1 MGVVIQGEPSNRVAL
16 FNTIKNTTSIQNE
29 SLHRPSMRRSR
40 LRWRRHVRHE
50 EKCKKHGPNTR
61 LWNHASENMMKTSLL
76 KMKKAVVKC
85 TGMDMPELDLP
96 MYNNPHRFVHA
107 LLEGAEDLKTMKMF
121 KAMSALSGNRVGV
134 QQSQN
139 APIQLVLGQQQAPQ
153 DNMMKN
159 MFMKMMIKKMFKEEN
174 RNVDESPFGNMGSM
188 KYGENDNQDQ
198 YKFFQNMMKAM
209 NSRAKRATDD
219 LFELGD
225 RLTDKLKQETEE
237 WQAKLGNASCVLKE
251 LDIIDQNENLDISG
265 MVQSVE
271 RGEWGEF
278 PDQWLKEQHIKD
290 CCTCATFAD
299 SIPKTVFEECAWGEK
314 WGRIMMFFQ
323 CEKDTKYK
331 TCMNH
336 DMKLKL
342 EKSFGSLESLEEA
355 TGLPEYQLLPMTM
368 KLLNEQMDMFM

>member
-1 MGVVIQGEPSNRVAL
+1 M
-16 FNTIKNTTSIQNE
+16 E
-29 SLHRPSMRRSR
+29 S
-40 LRWRRHVRHE
+40 
-50 EKCKKHGPNTR
+50 CFG
-61 LWNHASENMMKTSLL
+61 ENMMKTSLL

-121 KAMSALSGNRVGV
+121 KAMSVLGGQQYN
-134 QQSQN
+134 QQSQ
-139 APIQLVLGQQQAPQ
+139 ASPIQLVLGQQQAPQ
-153 DNMMKN
+153 DNLMKK
-159 MFMKMMIKKMFKEEN
+159 MFMKMMMKKMFQDKES
-174 RNVDESPFGNMGSM
+174 DESPFGNMGSM
-188 KYGENDNQDQ
+188 KYGQQEDNQDQ

-209 NSRAKRATDD
+209 NRNKRATDD

-290 CCTCATFAD
+290 CRTCATFAD
-299 SIPKTVFEECAWGEK
+299 SIPKTVFEECAYGEK
-314 WGRIMMFFQ
+314 LG
-323 CEKDTKYK
+323 
-331 TCMNH
+331 
-336 DMKLKL
+336 
-342 EKSFGSLESLEEA
+342 KSFGSLESLEEA

-368 KLLNEQMDMFM
+368 KLLNEQMDMFMKKILYDYAIKILMKSIS

>member
-1 MGVVIQGEPSNRVAL
+1 MRAFIILACVGVVIAGDDMFGMKKMQKTWAEHKAMESCFGENV
-16 FNTIKNTTSIQNE
+16 
-29 SLHRPSMRRSR
+29 
-40 LRWRRHVRHE
+40 
-50 EKCKKHGPNTR
+50 
-61 LWNHASENMMKTSLL
+61 MKTSLL

-85 TGMDMPELDLP
+85 TGMDMPELELP

-107 LLEGAEDLKTMKMF
+107 LLESSEDLKTMKLF
-121 KAMSALSGNRVGV
+121 KAVSMMHKGNQ
-134 QQSQN
+134 QQSQV
-139 APIQLVLGQQQAPQ
+139 APIQLVLGTQQAPQ
-153 DNMMKN
+153 DNMMKK
-159 MFMKMMIKKMFKEEN
+159 MFMKMMMKKMFQDKES
-174 RNVDESPFGNMGSM
+174 DESPFGNMGSM
-188 KYGENDNQDQ
+188 KYGQQEDNQDQ

-209 NSRAKRATDD
+209 NRNKRATDD

-290 CCTCATFAD
+290 CRTCATFAD

>member
-16 FNTIKNTTSIQNE
+16 LIPLKTQHQFKMRAFIVLACVGVVFAGEDMFGMKKMQKTWAEHKAME
-29 SLHRPSMRRSR
+29 S
-40 LRWRRHVRHE
+40 
-50 EKCKKHGPNTR
+50 CFG
-61 LWNHASENMMKTSLL
+61 ENMMKTSLL

-121 KAMSALSGNRVGV
+121 KAMSVLGG
-134 QQSQN
+134 QQYNQQ
-139 APIQLVLGQQQAPQ
+139 AQAPPIQLVLGQQQAPQ
-153 DNMMKN
+153 DNMMKK
-159 MFMKMMIKKMFKEEN
+159 MFMKMMMKKMFQDKES
-174 RNVDESPFGNMGSM
+174 DESPFGNMGSM
-188 KYGENDNQDQ
+188 KYGQENQDNQDQ
-198 YKFFQNMMKAM
+198 YKFFQNMMQAM
-209 NSRAKRATDD
+209 NRNKRATDD

-290 CCTCATFAD
+290 CRTCATFAD
-299 SIPKTVFEECAWGEK
+299 SIPKTVFEECVWGEK

-331 TCMNH
+331 TCMTH
-336 DMKLKL
+336 DMNLKL

>member
-1 MGVVIQGEPSNRVAL
+1 MRAFIVLACVGVVFAGEDMFGMKKMQKTWAEH
-16 FNTIKNTTSIQNE
+16 KAME
-29 SLHRPSMRRSR
+29 S
-40 LRWRRHVRHE
+40 
-50 EKCKKHGPNTR
+50 CFG
-61 LWNHASENMMKTSLL
+61 ENMMKTSLL

-121 KAMSALSGNRVGV
+121 KAMSVLGGQQYQ
-134 QQSQN
+134 QQSQ
-139 APIQLVLGQQQAPQ
+139 ASPIQLVLGQQQAPQ
-153 DNMMKN
+153 DNMMKK
-159 MFMKMMIKKMFKEEN
+159 MFMKMMMKKMFQEEN

-188 KYGENDNQDQ
+188 KYGQENQDNQNQ
-198 YKFFQNMMKAM
+198 FKFFQNMMNAM
-209 NSRAKRATDD
+209 NRNKRATDD

-290 CCTCATFAD
+290 CRTCATFAD

>member
-1 MGVVIQGEPSNRVAL
+1 
-16 FNTIKNTTSIQNE
+16 
-29 SLHRPSMRRSR
+29 
-40 LRWRRHVRHE
+40 
-50 EKCKKHGPNTR
+50 
-61 LWNHASENMMKTSLL
+61 MMKTSLL

-121 KAMSALSGNRVGV
+121 KAMSMLGGSGVS
-134 QQSQN
+134 QQSQ
-139 APIQLVLGQQQAPQ
+139 
-153 DNMMKN
+153 
-159 MFMKMMIKKMFKEEN
+159 
-174 RNVDESPFGNMGSM
+174 
-188 KYGENDNQDQ
+188 DNQDQ

-209 NSRAKRATDD
+209 SRSKRATDD

-278 PDQWLKEQHIKD
+278 PDQWLKKQHIKD
-290 CCTCATFAD
+290 CRTCATFAD

-342 EKSFGSLESLEEA
+342 EKS
-355 TGLPEYQLLPMTM
+355 
-368 KLLNEQMDMFM
+368 

>member
-1 MGVVIQGEPSNRVAL
+1 MRAFIILACVGVVFAGEDMFGMKKMQKTWAEH
-16 FNTIKNTTSIQNE
+16 KAME
-29 SLHRPSMRRSR
+29 S
-40 LRWRRHVRHE
+40 
-50 EKCKKHGPNTR
+50 CFG
-61 LWNHASENMMKTSLL
+61 ENVMKTSLL

-85 TGMDMPELDLP
+85 TGMDMPEIELP

-107 LLEGAEDLKTMKMF
+107 LLESSEDLKTMKLF
-121 KAMSALSGNRVGV
+121 KAMSMMQKGHT
-134 QQSQN
+134 QQSQV

-153 DNMMKN
+153 DNMMKK
-159 MFMKMMIKKMFKEEN
+159 MFMKMMMKKMFQDKEA
-174 RNVDESPFGNMGSM
+174 DESPFGNMGSM
-188 KYGENDNQDQ
+188 KYGQEDNQDQ

-209 NSRAKRATDD
+209 NRNKRATDD

-290 CCTCATFAD
+290 CRTCATFAD

>member
-1 MGVVIQGEPSNRVAL
+1 MRAFIVLACVGVVFAGEDMFGMKKMQKTWAEH
-16 FNTIKNTTSIQNE
+16 KAME
-29 SLHRPSMRRSR
+29 S
-40 LRWRRHVRHE
+40 
-50 EKCKKHGPNTR
+50 CFG
-61 LWNHASENMMKTSLL
+61 ENMMKTSLL

-290 CCTCATFAD
+290 CRTCATFAD

>member
-1 MGVVIQGEPSNRVAL
+1 MRAFIVLACVGVVFAGEDMFGMKKMQKTWAEH
-16 FNTIKNTTSIQNE
+16 KAME
-29 SLHRPSMRRSR
+29 S
-40 LRWRRHVRHE
+40 
-50 EKCKKHGPNTR
+50 CFG
-61 LWNHASENMMKTSLL
+61 ENMMKTSLL

-121 KAMSALSGNRVGV
+121 KAMSMLSGNGV
-134 QQSQN
+134 SQQSQN

-153 DNMMKN
+153 DNMMKK
-159 MFMKMMIKKMFKEEN
+159 MFMKMMMKKMFQEEN

-188 KYGENDNQDQ
+188 KYGQENQDNQDQ

-209 NSRAKRATDD
+209 NRNKRATDD

-290 CCTCATFAD
+290 CRTCATFAD

>member
-1 MGVVIQGEPSNRVAL
+1 MRAFIVLACVGVVFAGEDMFGMKKMQKTWAEH
-16 FNTIKNTTSIQNE
+16 KAME
-29 SLHRPSMRRSR
+29 S
-40 LRWRRHVRHE
+40 
-50 EKCKKHGPNTR
+50 CFG
-61 LWNHASENMMKTSLL
+61 ENMMKTSLL

-107 LLEGAEDLKTMKMF
+107 LLESAEDLKTQKLF
-121 KAMSALSGNRVGV
+121 KAMTMMHQGN
-134 QQSQN
+134 QQSQA

-153 DNMMKN
+153 DNMMKK
-159 MFMKMMIKKMFKEEN
+159 MMMKMLMKKMFKDQDDH
-174 RNVDESPFGNMGSM
+174 DESPFGNMGSM
-188 KYGENDNQDQ
+188 KYGKDDDNSQQ
-198 YKFFQNMMKAM
+198 YQFFQNMMKQM
-209 NSRAKRATDD
+209 NRNKRATDD

-225 RLTDKLKQETEE
+225 RLTEKLQQETEK

-251 LDIIDQNENLDISG
+251 LDIIDQNEDLDVNA
-265 MVQSVE
+265 MVQSIE

-278 PDQWLKEQHIKD
+278 PDEWLKEQHIKD
-290 CCTCATFAD
+290 CRNCGNFAE
-299 SIPKTVFEECAWGEK
+299 SIPKSVFAECAWGEK

-323 CEKDTKYK
+323 CEHEAKYK
-331 TCMNH
+331 CCMNH

-342 EKSFGSLESLEEA
+342 EKSFGSLEELEEK